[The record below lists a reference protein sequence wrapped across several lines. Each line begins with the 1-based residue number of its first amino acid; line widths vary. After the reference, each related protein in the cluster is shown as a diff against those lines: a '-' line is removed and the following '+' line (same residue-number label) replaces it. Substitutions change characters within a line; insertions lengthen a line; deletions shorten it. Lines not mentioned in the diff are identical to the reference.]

1 MVLLLQASLLV
12 QHAPTAV
19 SEAFIATRL
28 RQSEGTYGVVDLG
41 AQDVETILDRARV
54 GPDRPPQLGPG
65 GARSGDPETGMKR
78 TIGSRRDAPT
88 GIPGPVV
95 GQR

>member
-41 AQDVETILDRARV
+41 AQDVETMLDRARV
-54 GPDRPPQLGPG
+54 G
-65 GARSGDPETGMKR
+65 A
-78 TIGSRRDAPT
+78 
-88 GIPGPVV
+88 
-95 GQR
+95 